1 MFVTICSDL
10 SLLWRKYSPF
20 SALMKEVFR
29 TRKYLI
35 KDKLGRICIAI
46 KLSFVF
52 WLLLWLCHVISH
64 GLVGQARMRW
74 SLLQCH
80 CYCWPPFQKSFLT
93 SVVGGKP
100 CIFQQVLSCIWAY
113 GRGGGIVDKSAWI
126 WVQSQRPMGL
136 RLQGK
141 LGPSGLKLAPLEAM
155 VVSLKK
161 TDWPVNNDCKTF
173 T

>member
-1 MFVTICSDL
+1 
-10 SLLWRKYSPF
+10 
-20 SALMKEVFR
+20 MKVDFR
-29 TRKYLI
+29 TRKQLI
-35 KDKLGRICIAI
+35 KDTLGRICIVI
-46 KLSFVF
+46 SLSFVL

-80 CYCWPPFQKSFLT
+80 CLYCWPPFQKSFLT

-100 CIFQQVLSCIWAY
+100 SIFQQVLSCIWAY
-113 GRGGGIVDKSAWI
+113 GRGRGVVDKSAWI

-141 LGPSGLKLAPLEAM
+141 LGPSGLKQVPLAAM
-155 VVSLKK
+155 VVSQKK
-161 TDWPVNNDCKTF
+161 TDWPVNSDCKIETF
-173 T
+173 GRNRFTLSFCLK